1 MPYAEASDI
10 AKDPPGVT
18 KGSASRIAFTFLK
31 LGVSVALMWL
41 LLRNIEMQDVLARIA
56 GLPLWALLAALTI
69 TVLQLFLIAGRWMT
83 ILQHLK
89 HALPLLQVTRFT
101 LEGFFFNQS
110 LPSSIGGDA
119 IRMLR
124 SAQVMKSVKSAIA
137 SVLLDRFFGVL
148 GLILLVSISQ
158 IWLQRIVDNPPV
170 QIALALTVVFGI
182 ASVATFLAASLLP
195 EVIRQLKMIRPFT
208 TLAVTARQL
217 VFGSKSAL
225 IIFLSVC
232 GHVFSAAI
240 FFVLAK
246 GLGIALTFAD
256 CVLLIPVSLL
266 VTIIPISIAGWGL
279 RENAVVVMLGF
290 AGVGAEA
297 ALSLSVLFG
306 LIYLV
311 VALPGG
317 FLWLKRPRVQTAPQ
331 TD

>member
-101 LEGFFFNQS
+101 LEGFFFNQA

-182 ASVATFLAASLLP
+182 AGVATFLAASLLP

-225 IIFLSVC
+225 IIF
-232 GHVFSAAI
+232 VFSAAI

-317 FLWLKRPRVQTAPQ
+317 FLWLKRPRAQTAPQ
-331 TD
+331 ID